1 MSSQLNLQNASSAQH
16 QWLDSALGQYLQQQE
31 QTLYD
36 QAVVDLF
43 GFNAVQMGCLQ
54 MDLLQNSR
62 IPNRFKSAENT
73 IEAQAGDLCCSDDFL
88 PLADMSLDLLLLPH
102 RLEFSERPHQTLR
115 EAERVMMPEGHLL
128 ISGFNP
134 LSLWGATRI
143 FKKLVSGEKAKPKP
157 ELQPYAQAYPWHG
170 NFIGLN
176 RLKDWLAL
184 LGFEVVSV
192 EMCCYIPPFEQEVW
206 QKRFNFMNDLGE
218 KWFSAVGGVYFV
230 VAKKRVVGMTPLRLD
245 FKKAPLTSSL
255 IARPTQRKPSQHA
268 GLKSEHKQQNKQC
281 E

>member
-1 MSSQLNLQNASSAQH
+1 MSSELNLQNASGAQH
-16 QWLDSALGQYLQQQE
+16 EWLDSALGQYLQQQE
-31 QTLYD
+31 QALYD

-43 GFNAVQMGCLQ
+43 GFNALQMGCLQ

-62 IPNRFKSAENT
+62 IPNRFKSAEYT
-73 IEAQAGDLCCSDDFL
+73 IQTEAGDLFCYDDFL
-88 PLADMSLDLLLLPH
+88 PLADMSLDLLILPH

-143 FKKLVSGEKAKPKP
+143 FKKIVSGDKPNTKAYSQK
-157 ELQPYAQAYPWHG
+157 YPWNGH
-170 NFIGLN
+170 FIGLN

-184 LGFEVVSV
+184 LGFEVISA
-192 EMCCYIPPFEQEVW
+192 EMCCYIPPFEQELW
-206 QKRFNFMNDLGE
+206 QKRFNFMSNLGE

-245 FKKAPLTSSL
+245 FKKVPLTSSL
-255 IARPTQRKPSQHA
+255 IANPTQRKPSQHS
-268 GLKSEHKQQNKQC
+268 GLKPHYMQREKPGK
-281 E
+281 